1 MGKLDDQGRRNT
13 DAGRRTL
20 RTRRGR
26 SMSSSMVDWVDW
38 VDVDPLTSTGRSS
51 WTSCWFHVF
60 FISCFGGSPRKAP
73 FGMKVVGVG
82 VWGSYYIPSEDVVG
96 ALRMH
101 THICRSDSFNFGQVV
116 PVTTPED
123 NGHVTGNSDESS
135 RTPNPLAPR
144 HPGSRFRIKGIFT
157 KQQPIQQIRVMVLA
171 TSTPDSASS
180 ASSNH
185 ESLAVPGSGDKPP
198 GGPIF

>member
-1 MGKLDDQGRRNT
+1 MGYQWGV
-13 DAGRRTL
+13 GICP
-20 RTRRGR
+20 
-26 SMSSSMVDWVDW
+26 SSSRGS
-38 VDVDPLTSTGRSS
+38 PY
-51 WTSCWFHVF
+51 F
-60 FISCFGGSPRKAP
+60 FIYPRAP
-73 FGMKVVGVG
+73 PHPANPPQP
-82 VWGSYYIPSEDVVG
+82 PSEDVVG

-116 PVTTPED
+116 PVTTPGD